1 MTPDSPLNTS
11 RIDDDPVPTIP
22 TTTSAVEEDDDIHIL
37 SPNELPI
44 DIDALPSPVAQSAPS
59 TSMNASTSQT
69 HEAVKV
75 AYHVIILH
83 HRQCKET
90 VTLTKNTTPNSV
102 LADSVGHW
110 NRSCRHCTNLPNGG
124 NLAGIIRRFKT
135 GVPLHAPYRYHGFEG
150 IVEIAHKYRDRAETK
165 RLGELNMVR
174 KLVVRQKALSMHKK
188 FLVTVGQGDYERVDR
203 LIAAWMRRNG
213 GIQSLMKMYEGAAAG
228 KLRVFGYT
236 EKDYLQQILNWRIGG
251 SCLVDIT
258 HRSSAMPG
266 ISSVRA
272 HSTVS
277 SLIAS
282 PSIPTQSEVES
293 NLITCFEGIVDTM
306 RTQKVKHAVMMFD
319 EICTTKRPRF
329 DPITGAFIGICREDG
344 FKTSLRFE
352 DKKDLDQLMDD
363 LTSKEV
369 HMSTE
374 ATIAAVGLL
383 TSNKSLQ
390 CARPVLISGTCK
402 REKAPEHAKLIQTTI
417 DGVDSQ
423 KHITGVRVV
432 SLASDGESK
441 REKALVQLTFIR
453 NLSSSSPIF
462 EHVGYLGLIDLQV
475 GPDDITP
482 DKDYSTS
489 TLISV
494 QHLRMVGLAPI
505 HISSLFNPEDKQDVL
520 LAFTLLKDIWS
531 LPGLPPNEA
540 SEKPF
545 QAETRDAIR
554 VLGRACYYLHW
565 TNVMV
570 LEEFYA
576 W

>member
-75 AYHVIILH
+75 ACEGFQPKLPQGKAPEDVYPFYLHRTTSLSWNYAVKDHVIILH
-83 HRQCKET
+83 HRQCEET
-90 VTLTKNTTPNSV
+90 VTLTKDTTPNSV

-110 NRSCRHCTNLPNGG
+110 NRSCRHCTNLPNDG

-236 EKDYLQQILNWRIGG
+236 EKDYLRQILNWRIGG
-251 SCLVDIT
+251 SRLVDIT

-352 DKKDLDQLMDD
+352 DEKDLDQLMDD

-390 CARPVLISGTCK
+390 CARPVLISGTYK

-441 REKALVQLTFIR
+441 RGKALVQLTFIR

-462 EHVGYLGLIDLQV
+462 EHVSYLGLIDLQV

-482 DKDYSTS
+482 DKDYKHVDKRVRNTFLRSSGMCITGVVI
-489 TLISV
+489 TPDLFR

-505 HISSLFNPEDKQDVL
+505 HI
-520 LAFTLLKDIWS
+520 
-531 LPGLPPNEA
+531 
-540 SEKPF
+540 
-545 QAETRDAIR
+545 
-554 VLGRACYYLHW
+554 
-565 TNVMV
+565 
-570 LEEFYA
+570 
-576 W
+576 